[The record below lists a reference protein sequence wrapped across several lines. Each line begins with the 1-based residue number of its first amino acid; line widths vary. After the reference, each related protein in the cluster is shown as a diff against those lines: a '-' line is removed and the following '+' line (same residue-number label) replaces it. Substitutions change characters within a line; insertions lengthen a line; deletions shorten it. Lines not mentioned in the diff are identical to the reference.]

1 MWSTFRIY
9 CSMGWIDIM
18 QNERNY
24 FSLMFSDTDSRR
36 YIFAV
41 LAMFLLTSAYQT
53 SVFYYFKSEEII
65 GKYDVPSWDVSFD
78 SVDLNEEET
87 QIIADGTISSYFLEI
102 DESKIMSNSYVG
114 FLNIVVS
121 YEETSGNFADPCDF
135 VSVNLR
141 PEGILAEWDNESN
154 SLSGSS
160 DQCTDILLFVQIYP
174 SFDGSNVTVVSD
186 TIDEALAHWSNETYG
201 MGELNLEVEVNTQQR
216 VEGLPTQQDTDEA
229 VTVSW
234 RLTTFVPTAK
244 QLDVE

>member
-1 MWSTFRIY
+1 MWSIFRIY

-65 GKYDVPSWDVSFD
+65 GKYDVPSWDVSFE

>member
-1 MWSTFRIY
+1 
-9 CSMGWIDIM
+9 MGWIDIM

-36 YIFAV
+36 YIFTV

-65 GKYDVPSWDVSFD
+65 GKYDVPSWDVSFE
-78 SVDLNEEET
+78 SADLNEEET

-186 TIDEALAHWSNETYG
+186 TIDEALDHWSNETYG

>member
-1 MWSTFRIY
+1 MWSIFRIY

-174 SFDGSNVTVVSD
+174 SFDGSNVTVVPD
-186 TIDEALAHWSNETYG
+186 TIDEALDHWSNETYG

>member
-1 MWSTFRIY
+1 
-9 CSMGWIDIM
+9 MGWIDIM

-24 FSLMFSDTDSRR
+24 FSLIFSDMDSRR

-65 GKYDVPSWDVSFD
+65 GKYDVPSWDVSFE

-186 TIDEALAHWSNETYG
+186 TIDEALDHWSNETYG

>member
-1 MWSTFRIY
+1 M
-9 CSMGWIDIM
+9 
-18 QNERNY
+18 NY
-24 FSLMFSDTDSRR
+24 FSLVFSDPDSRR

-53 SVFYYFKSEEII
+53 SVFYYFKSDEII
-65 GKYDVPSWDVSFD
+65 GKYDVPSWDVSFE
-78 SVDLNEEET
+78 SIDLNEEET

-102 DESKIMSNSYVG
+102 DDSKIMANSYVG

-160 DQCTDILLFVQIYP
+160 DQCSDILLFVQIYP
-174 SFDGSNVTVVSD
+174 SFDQSNVTVVSE
-186 TIDEALAHWSNETYG
+186 TIDDALDRWSNETYG
-201 MGELNLEVEVNTQQR
+201 KGELNLEVEVNTQQR

-244 QLDVE
+244 QLDN

>member
-1 MWSTFRIY
+1 
-9 CSMGWIDIM
+9 MGWIDFM
-18 QNERNY
+18 QNEMNY
-24 FSLMFSDTDSRR
+24 FSLVFSDSDSRR

-53 SVFYYFKSEEII
+53 SVFYYFKSDEII
-65 GKYDVPSWDVSFD
+65 GKYDVPSWDVSFE

-102 DESKIMSNSYVG
+102 DDSKIMANSYVG

-160 DQCTDILLFVQIYP
+160 DQCSDILLFVQIYP
-174 SFDGSNVTVVSD
+174 SFDQSNVTVVSE
-186 TIDEALAHWSNETYG
+186 TIDDALDRWSNETYG
-201 MGELNLEVEVNTQQR
+201 KGELNLEVEVNTQQR

-244 QLDVE
+244 QLDD

>member
-65 GKYDVPSWDVSFD
+65 GKYDVPSWDVSFE

-186 TIDEALAHWSNETYG
+186 TIDESLDHWSNETYG

>member
-1 MWSTFRIY
+1 
-9 CSMGWIDIM
+9 MGWIDFM
-18 QNERNY
+18 ENEMNY
-24 FSLMFSDTDSRR
+24 FSLVFSDPDSRR

-53 SVFYYFKSEEII
+53 SVFYYFKSDEII
-65 GKYDVPSWDVSFD
+65 GKYDVPSWDVSFE
-78 SVDLNEEET
+78 SVELNEEET

-102 DESKIMSNSYVG
+102 DDSKIMANSYVG

-160 DQCTDILLFVQIYP
+160 DQCSDILLFVQIYP
-174 SFDGSNVTVVSD
+174 SFDQSNVTVVSE
-186 TIDEALAHWSNETYG
+186 TIDDALDRWSNETYG
-201 MGELNLEVEVNTQQR
+201 KGELNLEVEVNTQQR

-244 QLDVE
+244 QLDN

>member
-1 MWSTFRIY
+1 
-9 CSMGWIDIM
+9 MGWIDVM
-18 QNERNY
+18 QNEMNY
-24 FSLMFSDTDSRR
+24 FSLVFSDSDSRR

-41 LAMFLLTSAYQT
+41 LAMFLLTSVYQT
-53 SVFYYFKSEEII
+53 SVFYYFKSDEII
-65 GKYDVPSWDVSFD
+65 GKYDVPSWDVSFE

-102 DESKIMSNSYVG
+102 DDSKIMANSYVG

-160 DQCTDILLFVQIYP
+160 DQCSDILLFVQIYP
-174 SFDGSNVTVVSD
+174 SFDESNVTVASD

-201 MGELNLEVEVNTQQR
+201 KGELNLEVEVNTQQR

-229 VTVSW
+229 VTVNW

-244 QLDVE
+244 QLDN

>member
-1 MWSTFRIY
+1 
-9 CSMGWIDIM
+9 M
-18 QNERNY
+18 QDEMNY
-24 FSLMFSDTDSRR
+24 FSLVFSDSDSRR

-53 SVFYYFKSEEII
+53 SVFYYFKSDEII
-65 GKYDVPSWDVSFD
+65 GKYDVPSWDVSFE
-78 SVDLNEEET
+78 SIDLNEEET

-102 DESKIMSNSYVG
+102 DDSKIMANSYVG

-160 DQCTDILLFVQIYP
+160 DQCSDILLFVQIYP
-174 SFDGSNVTVVSD
+174 SFDQSNVTVVSE
-186 TIDEALAHWSNETYG
+186 TIDDALDYWSNETYG
-201 MGELNLEVEVNTQQR
+201 KGELNLEVEVNTQQR

-234 RLTTFVPTAK
+234 RLTTFMPTAT
-244 QLDVE
+244 QIDEE

>member
-1 MWSTFRIY
+1 
-9 CSMGWIDIM
+9 MGWIDVM
-18 QNERNY
+18 QDEMNY
-24 FSLMFSDTDSRR
+24 FSLVFSDSDSRG

-53 SVFYYFKSEEII
+53 SVFYYFKSDEII
-65 GKYDVPSWDVSFD
+65 GKYDVPSWDISFE
-78 SVDLNEEET
+78 SADLNEEET
-87 QIIADGTISSYFLEI
+87 QIIADGTISSYYLEI
-102 DESKIMSNSYVG
+102 DDSKIMTNSYVG

-160 DQCTDILLFVQIYP
+160 DQCSDILLFVQIYP
-174 SFDGSNVTVVSD
+174 SFDESNVTVVSD
-186 TIDEALAHWSNETYG
+186 TIDEALSHWSNETYG
-201 MGELNLEVEVNTQQR
+201 KGELNLEVEVNTQQR

-244 QLDVE
+244 QLDD

>member
-1 MWSTFRIY
+1 MWSTFRTY

-18 QNERNY
+18 QSETNY
-24 FSLMFSDTDSRR
+24 FWLIFSDSASRR

-65 GKYDVPSWDVSFD
+65 GKYDVPSWDVSFEG
-78 SVDLNEEET
+78 VDLNEEET
-87 QIIADGTISSYFLEI
+87 QIIADGTIASYFLEI
-102 DESKIMSNSYVG
+102 DDSKIMANSYVG
-114 FLNIVVS
+114 FLNVVVS

-186 TIDEALAHWSNETYG
+186 TIDDALAHWSNETYG
-201 MGELNLEVEVNTQQR
+201 KGELNLEVEVNTQQR

-234 RLTTFVPTAK
+234 RLTTFVPTAT
-244 QLDVE
+244 QLDGD

>member
-1 MWSTFRIY
+1 
-9 CSMGWIDIM
+9 M
-18 QNERNY
+18 QNESNY

-65 GKYDVPSWDVSFD
+65 GKYDVPSWDVSFE

-186 TIDEALAHWSNETYG
+186 TIDEALAQWSNETYG

>member
-1 MWSTFRIY
+1 
-9 CSMGWIDIM
+9 M
-18 QNERNY
+18 QNEMNY
-24 FSLMFSDTDSRR
+24 FSLVFSDSDSRR

-53 SVFYYFKSEEII
+53 SVFYYFKSDEII
-65 GKYDVPSWDVSFD
+65 GKYDVPSWDVSFE

-102 DESKIMSNSYVG
+102 DDSKIMANSYVG

-160 DQCTDILLFVQIYP
+160 DQCSDILLFVLIYP
-174 SFDGSNVTVVSD
+174 SFDQSNVSVVSE
-186 TIDEALAHWSNETYG
+186 TIDDALDRWSNETYG
-201 MGELNLEVEVNTQQR
+201 KGELNLEVEVNTQQR

-244 QLDVE
+244 QLDD

>member
-1 MWSTFRIY
+1 
-9 CSMGWIDIM
+9 MGWIDIM
-18 QNERNY
+18 QNESNY

-186 TIDEALAHWSNETYG
+186 TIDEALAQWSNETYG

>member
-1 MWSTFRIY
+1 
-9 CSMGWIDIM
+9 MGWIDIM

-24 FSLMFSDTDSRR
+24 FSLIFSDMDSRR

-41 LAMFLLTSAYQT
+41 LAIFLLTSAYQT

-65 GKYDVPSWDVSFD
+65 GKYDVPSWDVSFE

-186 TIDEALAHWSNETYG
+186 TIDEALAQWSNETYG

>member
-1 MWSTFRIY
+1 ME
-9 CSMGWIDIM
+9 
-18 QNERNY
+18 NEMNY
-24 FSLMFSDTDSRR
+24 FSLVFSDADSRR

-41 LAMFLLTSAYQT
+41 LAMFMLTSAYQT
-53 SVFYYFKSEEII
+53 SVFYYFKSDEII
-65 GKYDVPSWDVSFD
+65 GKYDVPSWDVSFE

-102 DESKIMSNSYVG
+102 DDSKIIAGSYVG

-160 DQCTDILLFVQIYP
+160 DQCSDILLFVQIYP
-174 SFDGSNVTVVSD
+174 SFDQSNVTVVSD
-186 TIDEALAHWSNETYG
+186 TIDEALDHWSNETYG
-201 MGELNLEVEVNTQQR
+201 TGELNLEVEVNTQQR

-244 QLDVE
+244 QVDN

>member
-65 GKYDVPSWDVSFD
+65 GKYDVPSWDVSFE

-102 DESKIMSNSYVG
+102 DDSKIMANSYVG
-114 FLNIVVS
+114 FLNVVVS

>member
-1 MWSTFRIY
+1 
-9 CSMGWIDIM
+9 MGWIDVM
-18 QNERNY
+18 QDEMNY
-24 FSLMFSDTDSRR
+24 FSLVFSDSDSRR

-53 SVFYYFKSEEII
+53 SVFYYFKSDEII
-65 GKYDVPSWDVSFD
+65 GKYDVPSWDVSFE
-78 SVDLNEEET
+78 SIDLNEEET

-102 DESKIMSNSYVG
+102 DDSKIMANSYVG

-160 DQCTDILLFVQIYP
+160 DQCSDILLFVQIYP
-174 SFDGSNVTVVSD
+174 SFDQSNVTVVSE
-186 TIDEALAHWSNETYG
+186 TIDDALDYWSNETYG
-201 MGELNLEVEVNTQQR
+201 KGELNLEVEVNTQQR

-244 QLDVE
+244 QLDN

>member
-1 MWSTFRIY
+1 
-9 CSMGWIDIM
+9 
-18 QNERNY
+18 
-24 FSLMFSDTDSRR
+24 MFSDTDSRR

-65 GKYDVPSWDVSFD
+65 GKYDVPSWDVSFE

-186 TIDEALAHWSNETYG
+186 TIDEALDHWSNETYG

-244 QLDVE
+244 QLDLSLIHI